1 MDEGVAAALAKIEA
15 EGANLGDRRNGWM
28 LTEASFGTRD
38 AMQGRYL
45 RRAGAAALG
54 LWGNDLEEAFYPET
68 SIDADGEA
76 LDASKHDYVVH
87 FAAEEL
93 PPVKSFW
100 SLSMYNLPQQHFIHN
115 SIDRY
120 LLGDNT
126 KGVVYG
132 EDGSLTVY
140 LQHESPGKDKESNWL
155 PAPDGLFSLQ
165 MRCYWPEP
173 ESLDP
178 LYVPPAVRKVK

>member
-1 MDEGVAAALAKIEA
+1 
-15 EGANLGDRRNGWM
+15 
-28 LTEASFGTRD
+28 
-38 AMQGRYL
+38 
-45 RRAGAAALG
+45 
-54 LWGNDLEEAFYPET
+54 
-68 SIDADGEA
+68 
-76 LDASKHDYVVH
+76 YVVH
-87 FAAEEL
+87 FAAAEL

-115 SIDRY
+115 PIDRY
-120 LLGDNT
+120 TLGDRT

-132 EDGSLTVY
+132 EDGFLTVY

-173 ESLDP
+173 AALDP
-178 LYVPPAVRKVK
+178 LYAPPGIEKAD